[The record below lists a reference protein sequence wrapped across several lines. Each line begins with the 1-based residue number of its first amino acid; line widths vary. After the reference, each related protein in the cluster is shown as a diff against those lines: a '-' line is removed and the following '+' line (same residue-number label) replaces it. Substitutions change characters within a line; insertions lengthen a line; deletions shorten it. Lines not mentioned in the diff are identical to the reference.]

1 MMNKNDKKTQHS
13 ALSTQHS
20 PQAYALWLKELKTKI
35 RSTQIRAALAASR
48 ELILFYW
55 ELGGDISRKLEETNW
70 GAKVIDQLAKDLRS
84 EFPDMQGFSRRN
96 LYYIKKFY
104 EIFSSF
110 PDDTQTVPPTGAQF
124 KNRSQSEDGNLIVHR
139 SGAQKIPAIVHQV
152 GGQLPWSHIK
162 ILLDKVTDNKEA
174 LFYIS
179 QTIENGWSRDVLAL
193 QIKSDLFTRQ
203 GSAISNFKE
212 TLSAPQ
218 SDLAQQTINDPYT
231 FDFLS
236 MTHPY
241 NERDI
246 ENQLVEHITKFL
258 LELGKGFAFVG
269 RQYHLEVGES
279 DYYLDLLFYH
289 IKLKCYVAIELKNT
303 KFIPEYAGKL
313 NFYLSAVDSLLKT
326 EADNPTIGILLCRD
340 KNKIETG
347 FALRD
352 INKPMGVSE
361 FTLTEV
367 LPENLKGS
375 LPTVEEIEADMK
387 SLEETASPNDEG

>member
-1 MMNKNDKKTQHS
+1 MSDELKNNPGLAHS
-13 ALSTQHS
+13 DYSA
-20 PQAYALWLKELKTKI
+20 WLKELKVKI

-48 ELILFYW
+48 ELLLFYW

-84 EFPDMQGFSRRN
+84 EFPDIRGFSRRN
-96 LYYIKKFY
+96 LYYTKKFY
-104 EIFSSF
+104 EVFSSF
-110 PDDTQTVPPTGAQF
+110 PDDTQIVP
-124 KNRSQSEDGNLIVHR
+124 R
-139 SGAQKIPAIVHQV
+139 SGAQIGSETVPRGGAQTVPAIVHQV

-162 ILLDKVTDNKEA
+162 ILLDKVSDYKVT
-174 LFYIS
+174 LFYIN

-193 QIKSDLFTRQ
+193 QIKSDLFARQ
-203 GSAISNFKE
+203 GAAISNFKN
-212 TLSAPQ
+212 TLPEPQ
-218 SDLAQQTINDPYT
+218 SDLAQQTIKDPYS
-231 FDFLS
+231 FDFLT
-236 MTHPY
+236 MTRPF

-269 RQYHLEVGES
+269 RQYHMEVGET
-279 DYYLDLLFYH
+279 DYYMDLLFYH
-289 IKLKCYVAIELKNT
+289 IKLKCYVVIELKNT

-326 EADNPTIGILLCRD
+326 DSDNPTIGILLCRD
-340 KNKIETG
+340 KNKIETE

-361 FTLTEV
+361 FTLTEI
-367 LPENLKGS
+367 LPEELRGS
-375 LPTVEEIEADMK
+375 LPTVEEIEEDMK
-387 SLEETASPNDEG
+387 QLEEPASPNDEV

>member
-1 MMNKNDKKTQHS
+1 MKNNPGLAHS
-13 ALSTQHS
+13 DYSA
-20 PQAYALWLKELKTKI
+20 WLKELKVKI

-48 ELILFYW
+48 ELLLFYW

-84 EFPDMQGFSRRN
+84 EFPDIRGFSRRN
-96 LYYIKKFY
+96 LYYTKKFY
-104 EIFSSF
+104 EVFSSF
-110 PDDTQTVPPTGAQF
+110 PDDTQIVP
-124 KNRSQSEDGNLIVHR
+124 R
-139 SGAQKIPAIVHQV
+139 SGAQIGSETVPRGGAQTVPAIVHQV

-162 ILLDKVTDNKEA
+162 ILLDKVSDYKET
-174 LFYIS
+174 LFYIN

-193 QIKSDLFTRQ
+193 QIKSDLFARQ
-203 GSAISNFKE
+203 GAAISNFKN
-212 TLSAPQ
+212 TLPEPQ
-218 SDLAQQTINDPYT
+218 SDLAQQTIKDPYS
-231 FDFLS
+231 FDFLT
-236 MTHPY
+236 MTRPF

-269 RQYHLEVGES
+269 RQYHMEVGET
-279 DYYLDLLFYH
+279 DYYMDLLFYH
-289 IKLKCYVAIELKNT
+289 IKLKCYVVIELKNT

-326 EADNPTIGILLCRD
+326 DSDNPTIGILLCRD
-340 KNKIETG
+340 KNKIETE

-361 FTLTEV
+361 FTLTEI
-367 LPENLKGS
+367 LPEELRGS
-375 LPTVEEIEADMK
+375 LPTVEEIEEDMK
-387 SLEETASPNDEG
+387 QLEEPASPNDEV

>member
-1 MMNKNDKKTQHS
+1 MSAELKNNPGLAHS
-13 ALSTQHS
+13 DYSA
-20 PQAYALWLKELKTKI
+20 WLKELKVKI

-48 ELILFYW
+48 ELLLFYW

-84 EFPDMQGFSRRN
+84 EFPDIRGFSRRN
-96 LYYIKKFY
+96 LYYTKKFY
-104 EIFSSF
+104 EVFSSF
-110 PDDTQTVPPTGAQF
+110 PDDTQIVP
-124 KNRSQSEDGNLIVHR
+124 R
-139 SGAQKIPAIVHQV
+139 SGAQIGSETVPRGGAQTVPAIVHQV

-162 ILLDKVTDNKEA
+162 ILLDKVSDYKET
-174 LFYIS
+174 LFYIN

-193 QIKSDLFTRQ
+193 QIKSDLFARQ
-203 GSAISNFKE
+203 GAAISNFKN
-212 TLSAPQ
+212 TLPEPQ
-218 SDLAQQTINDPYT
+218 SDLAQQTIKDPYS
-231 FDFLS
+231 FDFLT
-236 MTHPY
+236 MTRPF

-269 RQYHLEVGES
+269 RQYHMEVGET
-279 DYYLDLLFYH
+279 DYYMDLLFYH
-289 IKLKCYVAIELKNT
+289 IKLKCYVVIELKNT

-326 EADNPTIGILLCRD
+326 DSDNPTIGILLCRD
-340 KNKIETG
+340 KNKIETE

-361 FTLTEV
+361 FTLTEI
-367 LPENLKGS
+367 LPEELRGS
-375 LPTVEEIEADMK
+375 LPTVEEIEEDMK
-387 SLEETASPNDEG
+387 QLEEPASPNDEV

>member
-1 MMNKNDKKTQHS
+1 MSDELKNNPGLAHS
-13 ALSTQHS
+13 DYSA
-20 PQAYALWLKELKTKI
+20 WLKELKVKI

-48 ELILFYW
+48 ELLLFYW

-84 EFPDMQGFSRRN
+84 EFPDIRGFSRRN
-96 LYYIKKFY
+96 LYYTKKFY
-104 EIFSSF
+104 EVFSSF
-110 PDDTQTVPPTGAQF
+110 PDDTQIVP
-124 KNRSQSEDGNLIVHR
+124 R
-139 SGAQKIPAIVHQV
+139 SGAQIGSETVPRGGAQTVPAIVHQV

-162 ILLDKVTDNKEA
+162 ILLDKVSDYKET
-174 LFYIS
+174 LFYIN

-193 QIKSDLFTRQ
+193 QIKSDLFARQ
-203 GSAISNFKE
+203 GAAISNFKN
-212 TLSAPQ
+212 TLPEPQ
-218 SDLAQQTINDPYT
+218 SDLAQQTIKDPYS
-231 FDFLS
+231 FDFLT
-236 MTHPY
+236 MTRPF

-269 RQYHLEVGES
+269 RQYHMEVGET
-279 DYYLDLLFYH
+279 DYYMDLLFYH
-289 IKLKCYVAIELKNT
+289 IKLKCYVVIELKNT

-326 EADNPTIGILLCRD
+326 DSDNPTIGILLCRD
-340 KNKIETG
+340 KNKIETE

-361 FTLTEV
+361 FTLTEI
-367 LPENLKGS
+367 LPEELRGS
-375 LPTVEEIEADMK
+375 LPTVEEIEEDMK
-387 SLEETASPNDEG
+387 QLEEPARRMMRCEL